1 MRLDGLVMA
10 GGRGTRLRLRAEK
23 PLLPFRGKPL
33 VGRVIEALLGSS
45 YIDRIFVATS
55 ERTRGTERLMAEM
68 DIATIR
74 TPGNGYVE
82 DLVYA
87 VEKLGLGKVL
97 TIGSDLPLITSA
109 DIDWAA
115 EEYAKAGKSALT
127 ILVPREVLERQGLT
141 PTLLIGN
148 YVPSGVNILD
158 GRNLDG
164 EEAKV
169 ITEKVQFAFNVNTLE
184 ELALAEG
191 YKEVNHAR
199 E

>member
-1 MRLDGLVMA
+1 MKLDGLVMA
-10 GGRGTRLRLRAEK
+10 GGRGTRLGLSVEK

-33 VGRVIEALLGSS
+33 VERVIEALTGSR

-55 ERTRGTERLMAEM
+55 ERTRGTEKLMAEM
-68 DIATIR
+68 GITTIR
-74 TPGNGYVE
+74 TPGKGYVE

-97 TIGSDLPLITSA
+97 TIGSDLPLMTSA
-109 DIDWAA
+109 DIDWTA
-115 EEYAKAGKSALT
+115 EEYERAGKSALT
-127 ILVPREVLERQGLT
+127 VLVPREVLERHGLT
-141 PTLLIGN
+141 PTLLMGDH
-148 YVPSGVNILD
+148 VPSGVNILD
-158 GRNLDG
+158 GRDLDG

-191 YKEVNHAR
+191 YKEESHAR

>member
-10 GGRGTRLRLRAEK
+10 GGRGTRLRLQAEK

-33 VGRVIEALLGSS
+33 VEGVIEALKGSR

-55 ERTRGTERLMAEM
+55 PRTPGTERLMAGM
-68 DIATIR
+68 GITTIR
-74 TPGNGYVE
+74 TPGKGYVE

-97 TIGSDLPLITSA
+97 TIGSDLPLITPE
-109 DIDWAA
+109 DIDWAV
-115 EEYAKAGKSALT
+115 EEYERAGKSALT
-127 ILVPREVLERQGLT
+127 ILVPRRVLEGFGLT
-141 PTLLIGN
+141 PTLLMGDF
-148 YVPSGVNILD
+148 VPSGVNIVDGRDLD
-158 GRNLDG
+158 GA
-164 EEAKV
+164 EAKV

-191 YKEVNHAR
+191 HKEESHAR